1 MKKSVRKMN
10 RQKVIEH
17 LMPRPIASVRTPTES
32 DSDVALKLMFVLD
45 YYLDHRSLYPR
56 IITEP
61 KLLEQLLRFNNFQ
74 SFKYYR
80 YCNTHKFRSK
90 EMLLKCEQCELI
102 GRSEDVL
109 EHMVMSHGLHKSTEL
124 CYWCGDATMQ
134 SHIDSNTLE
143 GCHRNYLENNGIR
156 PDYQCLSVIEDFY
169 KLIRKIAY
177 ELGVLIRR
185 KYYNATFSKAT
196 ETIAIDNSDDDDICE
211 TVHVTKPRIR
221 IGKTIRLDKL
231 DEMFREAKIYFEEL
245 NYLEQRNIVSEVT
258 KAPPVMNSQKEPQ
271 NQQMMD
277 LAVQIPQ
284 VLECLPES
292 EMSPN
297 MPTGGPVAQSSPMF
311 LAPQIP
317 QIQPEEQMPPNM
329 PTGGPVAQSS
339 AMFLASPMVLMPSA
353 PPEMVQ
359 TMKIAS
365 CISKEIINMYS
376 EDNRREALQ
385 QIHQILMKMKAKDL
399 AEHLELMSNDLLRY

>member
-1 MKKSVRKMN
+1 MENISCSNRFFVSMKKSVRKMN

-17 LMPRPIASVRTPTES
+17 LMPRPIASVRTPKES

-169 KLIRKIAY
+169 KLIREIAFA
-177 ELGVLIRR
+177 LGVLIRR

-297 MPTGGPVAQSSPMF
+297 MPTGGPVAQS
-311 LAPQIP
+311 AP
-317 QIQPEEQMPPNM
+317 
-329 PTGGPVAQSS
+329 
-339 AMFLASPMVLMPSA
+339 MFLASPMVLMPSA

-385 QIHQILMKMKAKDL
+385 QIHQILMKVKAKDL